1 MKNDELAKLILE
13 NIGNAKNIKNLTHC
27 VTRLRFTLYDDK
39 KANKQVIEN
48 LDGVLGVQ
56 EQGGQFQIIIG
67 SKVNKVYQELINNP
81 KLALTDDDP
90 KENEK
95 KKSFISNILETISS
109 ILIPSLPPVIGG
121 GMIKGFLFMFWEFG
135 WIEWGSDI
143 FNLLNIISDGMFYF
157 YPFLLA
163 VSAAKRF
170 KTNPYMALA
179 IAGSMMH
186 PTIYEGINAGLKSLK
201 VIGSIG
207 VPYLDYNSSVIP
219 IILSVWVMSYVY
231 RFFEKKIPDIISVIF
246 TPMLT
251 LVIVIP
257 VCMIMICPLGY
268 YIGEYIAK
276 GVQVLIDFSPILA
289 GFVIGAIRPF
299 TVLTGTHHAVRA
311 IVSQQL
317 ATYGYTTIGAMNYM
331 STMAQAAAPLAIYFV
346 LRKHNEK
353 MKNLSLSAAISG
365 FLGVTEPGLYGIIV
379 KYKVAFI
386 ATMIGGGIG
395 GAISSTFNSA
405 EYAMVMSSLITIPAT
420 FGDGFIGIVIGLPTS
435 IIITMAI
442 IFVFRNKIIEEDQG
456 VDTSKAEEM
465 IKPKISVNMDDK
477 LFKLYAPVKGQTC
490 NLQDLSDETF
500 AKELIGKGIAILPQD
515 NHIYAPANGEIT
527 AIFPTKHAI
536 GMKTKEGLEVLI
548 HIGIDTVNLS
558 GKYFESKVNIGDTVI
573 QGQELMIFD
582 YKKVAEEHYDTHV
595 IMVITNSNDYLDIF
609 SNQKAKTVTK
619 DMDILTVIQ

>member
-1 MKNDELAKLILE
+1 MKNEELAKLILE
-13 NIGNAKNIKNLTHC
+13 NVGGAKNIKNLTHC

-39 KANKQVIEN
+39 KANKKTIEN

-56 EQGGQFQIIIG
+56 EQGGQFQVIVG
-67 SKVNKVYQELINNP
+67 SKVNKVYQELIGNP
-81 KLALTDDDP
+81 QLALSEDGP
-90 KENEK
+90 KETGK
-95 KKSFISNILETISS
+95 KKSVISNILETISS

-231 RFFEKKIPDIISVIF
+231 RFFEKKIPDIVSVIF

-268 YIGEYIAK
+268 YIGEYIAQ
-276 GVQVLIDFSPILA
+276 GVQVLIDFSPIVA

-317 ATYGYTTIGAMNYM
+317 ATYGYTTIGAMSYM

-353 MKNLSLSAAISG
+353 MKNLSLSAAVSG

-395 GAISSTFNSA
+395 GAISSVFGSA

-420 FGDGFIGIVIGLPTS
+420 FGNGFMGIIIGLPAS

-442 IFVFRNKIIEEDQG
+442 IFVFKNKVIEEDQG

-477 LFKLYAPVKGQTC
+477 LLKLNAPTKGEIC
-490 NLQDLSDETF
+490 ALQDLSDETF
-500 AKELIGKGIAILPQD
+500 AKEMMGKGIAILPQD
-515 NHIYAPANGEIT
+515 NQICAPADGIIT
-527 AIFPTKHAI
+527 ALFPTKHAI
-536 GMKTKEGLEVLI
+536 GMKTKDGLEVLI
-548 HIGIDTVNLS
+548 HIGIDTVNLN
-558 GKYFESKVNIGDTVI
+558 GKYFEAKVNIGDTVV
-573 QGQELMIFD
+573 QGQTLIVFD
-582 YKKVAEEHYDTHV
+582 YQKVAEEHYDTHV
-595 IMVITNSNDYLDIF
+595 IMVITNSDDYLDIF
-609 SNQKAKTVTK
+609 SNQKIETVTK

>member
-1 MKNDELAKLILE
+1 MKNEELAKLILE
-13 NIGNAKNIKNLTHC
+13 NVGGAKNIKNLTHC

-39 KANKQVIEN
+39 KANKKTIEN

-56 EQGGQFQIIIG
+56 EQGGQFQVIVG
-67 SKVNKVYQELINNP
+67 SKVNKVYQELIGNP
-81 KLALTDDDP
+81 QLALSEDGP
-90 KENEK
+90 KETGK
-95 KKSFISNILETISS
+95 KKSVISNILETISS

-231 RFFEKKIPDIISVIF
+231 RFFEKKIPDIVSVIF

-268 YIGEYIAK
+268 YIGEYIAQ
-276 GVQVLIDFSPILA
+276 GVQVLIDFSPIVA

-353 MKNLSLSAAISG
+353 MKNLSLSAAVSG

-395 GAISSTFNSA
+395 GAISSVFGSA

-420 FGDGFIGIVIGLPTS
+420 FGNGFMGIIIGLPAS

-442 IFVFRNKIIEEDQG
+442 IFVFKNKVIEEDQG

-465 IKPKISVNMDDK
+465 IKPKI
-477 LFKLYAPVKGQTC
+477 
-490 NLQDLSDETF
+490 
-500 AKELIGKGIAILPQD
+500 
-515 NHIYAPANGEIT
+515 
-527 AIFPTKHAI
+527 
-536 GMKTKEGLEVLI
+536 
-548 HIGIDTVNLS
+548 
-558 GKYFESKVNIGDTVI
+558 
-573 QGQELMIFD
+573 
-582 YKKVAEEHYDTHV
+582 
-595 IMVITNSNDYLDIF
+595 
-609 SNQKAKTVTK
+609 
-619 DMDILTVIQ
+619 

>member
-1 MKNDELAKLILE
+1 MKNEELAKLILE
-13 NIGNAKNIKNLTHC
+13 NVGGAKNIKNLTHC

-39 KANKQVIEN
+39 KANKKTIEN

-56 EQGGQFQIIIG
+56 EQGGQFQVIVG
-67 SKVNKVYQELINNP
+67 SKVNKVYQELIGNP
-81 KLALTDDDP
+81 QLALSEDGP
-90 KENEK
+90 KETGK
-95 KKSFISNILETISS
+95 KKSVISNILETISS

-231 RFFEKKIPDIISVIF
+231 RFFEKKIPDIVSVIF

-268 YIGEYIAK
+268 YIGEYIAQ
-276 GVQVLIDFSPILA
+276 GVQVLIDFSPIVA

-299 TVLTGTHHAVRA
+299 TVLTGTHHAVSA

-353 MKNLSLSAAISG
+353 MKNLSLSAAVSG

-395 GAISSTFNSA
+395 GAISSVFGSA

-420 FGDGFIGIVIGLPTS
+420 FGNGFMGIIIGLPAS

-442 IFVFRNKIIEEDQG
+442 IFVFKNKVIEEDQG

-477 LFKLYAPVKGQTC
+477 LLKLNAPTKGEIC
-490 NLQDLSDETF
+490 ALQDLSDETF
-500 AKELIGKGIAILPQD
+500 AKEMMGKGIAILPQD
-515 NHIYAPANGEIT
+515 NQICAPADGIIT
-527 AIFPTKHAI
+527 ALFPTKHAI
-536 GMKTKEGLEVLI
+536 GMKTKDGLEVLI
-548 HIGIDTVNLS
+548 HIGIDTVNLN
-558 GKYFESKVNIGDTVI
+558 GKYFEAKVNIGDTVV
-573 QGQELMIFD
+573 QGQTLIVFD
-582 YKKVAEEHYDTHV
+582 YQKVAEEHYDTHV
-595 IMVITNSNDYLDIF
+595 IMVITNSDDYLDIF
-609 SNQKAKTVTK
+609 SNQKIETVTK

>member
-1 MKNDELAKLILE
+1 MKNEELAKLILE
-13 NIGNAKNIKNLTHC
+13 NVGGAKNIKNLTHC

-39 KANKQVIEN
+39 KANKKTIEN

-56 EQGGQFQIIIG
+56 EQGGQFQVIVG
-67 SKVNKVYQELINNP
+67 SKVNKVYQELIGNP
-81 KLALTDDDP
+81 QLALSEDGP
-90 KENEK
+90 KETGK
-95 KKSFISNILETISS
+95 KKSVISNILETISS

-219 IILSVWVMSYVY
+219 IILSVWVISYVY
-231 RFFEKKIPDIISVIF
+231 RFFEKKIPDIVSVIF

-268 YIGEYIAK
+268 YIGEYIAQ
-276 GVQVLIDFSPILA
+276 GVQVLIDFSPIVA

-353 MKNLSLSAAISG
+353 MKNLSLSAAVSG

-395 GAISSTFNSA
+395 GAISSEFGSA

-420 FGDGFIGIVIGLPTS
+420 FGNGFMGIIIGLPAS

-442 IFVFRNKIIEEDQG
+442 IFVFKNKVIEEDQG

-477 LFKLYAPVKGQTC
+477 LLKLNAPTKGEIC
-490 NLQDLSDETF
+490 ALQDLSDETF
-500 AKELIGKGIAILPQD
+500 AKEMMGKGIAILPQD
-515 NHIYAPANGEIT
+515 NQICAPADGIIT
-527 AIFPTKHAI
+527 ALFPTKHAI
-536 GMKTKEGLEVLI
+536 GMKTKDGLEVLI
-548 HIGIDTVNLS
+548 HIGIDTVNLN
-558 GKYFESKVNIGDTVI
+558 GKYFEAKVNIGDTVV
-573 QGQELMIFD
+573 QGQTLIVFD
-582 YKKVAEEHYDTHV
+582 YQKVAEEHYDTHV
-595 IMVITNSNDYLDIF
+595 IMVITNSDDYLDIF
-609 SNQKAKTVTK
+609 SNQKIETVTK

>member
-1 MKNDELAKLILE
+1 MKNEELAKLILE
-13 NIGNAKNIKNLTHC
+13 NVGGAKNIKNLTHC

-39 KANKQVIEN
+39 KANKKTIEN

-56 EQGGQFQIIIG
+56 EQGGQFQVIVG
-67 SKVNKVYQELINNP
+67 SKVNKVFQELIGNP
-81 KLALTDDDP
+81 QLALSEDGP
-90 KENEK
+90 KETGK
-95 KKSFISNILETISS
+95 KKSVISNILETISS

-219 IILSVWVMSYVY
+219 VILSVWVMSYVY
-231 RFFEKKIPDIISVIF
+231 RFFEKKIPDIVSVIF

-268 YIGEYIAK
+268 YIGEYIAQ
-276 GVQVLIDFSPILA
+276 GVQVLIDFSPIVA

-353 MKNLSLSAAISG
+353 MKNLSLSAAVSG

-395 GAISSTFNSA
+395 GAISSVFGSA

-420 FGDGFIGIVIGLPTS
+420 FGNGFMGIIIGLPAS

-442 IFVFRNKIIEEDQG
+442 IFVFKNKVIEEDQG

-477 LFKLYAPVKGQTC
+477 LLKLNAPTKGEIC
-490 NLQDLSDETF
+490 ALQDLSDETF
-500 AKELIGKGIAILPQD
+500 AKEMMGKGIAILPQD
-515 NHIYAPANGEIT
+515 NQICAPADGIIT
-527 AIFPTKHAI
+527 ALFPTKHAI
-536 GMKTKEGLEVLI
+536 GMKTKDGLEVLI
-548 HIGIDTVNLS
+548 HIGIDTVNLN
-558 GKYFESKVNIGDTVI
+558 GKYFEAKVNIGDTVV
-573 QGQELMIFD
+573 QGQTLIVFD
-582 YKKVAEEHYDTHV
+582 YQKVAEEHYDTHV
-595 IMVITNSNDYLDIF
+595 IMVITNSDDYLDIF
-609 SNQKAKTVTK
+609 SNQKIKTVTK

>member
-1 MKNDELAKLILE
+1 MKNEELAKLILE
-13 NIGNAKNIKNLTHC
+13 NVGGAKNIKNLTHC

-39 KANKQVIEN
+39 KANKRAIEN

-56 EQGGQFQIIIG
+56 EQGGQFQVIVG
-67 SKVNKVYQELINNP
+67 SKVNKVYQELIGNSQLSFSDEGSQP
-81 KLALTDDDP
+81 SG
-90 KENEK
+90 K
-95 KKSFISNILETISS
+95 KKSVVSNILETISS

-268 YIGEYIAK
+268 YIGEYIAQ
-276 GVQVLIDFSPILA
+276 GVQVLIDFSPIVA

-353 MKNLSLSAAISG
+353 MKNLSLSAAVSG

-386 ATMIGGGIG
+386 AVMIGGGIG
-395 GAISSTFNSA
+395 GAISSVFGSA

-420 FGDGFIGIVIGLPTS
+420 FGDGFMGIVIGLPAS

-442 IFVFRNKIIEEDQG
+442 IFVFRNKVIEEDQG

-477 LFKLYAPVKGQTC
+477 LLKLYAPVEGNIC
-490 NLQDLSDETF
+490 ALQDLSDETF
-500 AKELIGKGIAILPQD
+500 AKEMMGKGIAILPQ
-515 NHIYAPANGEIT
+515 NHQICAPADGEIT
-527 AIFPTKHAI
+527 ALFPTKHAI
-536 GMKTKEGLEVLI
+536 GMKTKDGLEILI
-548 HIGIDTVNLS
+548 HIGIDTVNLN
-558 GKYFESKVNIGDTVI
+558 GKYFTSKVNVGDQVV
-573 QGQELMIFD
+573 QGQVLVDFD
-582 YKKVAEEHYDTHV
+582 YQKAAQEHYDTHV
-595 IMVITNSNDYLDIF
+595 IVVITNSDDYLDIF
-609 SNQKAKTVTK
+609 SNNKTKRVTK

>member
-1 MKNDELAKLILE
+1 MKNEELAKLILE
-13 NIGNAKNIKNLTHC
+13 NVGGAKNIKNLTHC

-39 KANKQVIEN
+39 KANKKTIEN

-56 EQGGQFQIIIG
+56 EQGGQFQVIVG
-67 SKVNKVYQELINNP
+67 SKVNKVYQELIGNP
-81 KLALTDDDP
+81 QLALSEDGP
-90 KENEK
+90 KETGK
-95 KKSFISNILETISS
+95 KKSVISNILETISS

-157 YPFLLA
+157 FPFLLA

-231 RFFEKKIPDIISVIF
+231 RFFEKKIPDIVSVIF

-268 YIGEYIAK
+268 YIGEYIAQ
-276 GVQVLIDFSPILA
+276 GVQVLIDFSPIVA

-353 MKNLSLSAAISG
+353 MKNLSLSAAVSG

-395 GAISSTFNSA
+395 GAISSVFGSA

-420 FGDGFIGIVIGLPTS
+420 FGNGFMGIIIGLPAS

-442 IFVFRNKIIEEDQG
+442 IFVFKNKVIEEDQG

-477 LFKLYAPVKGQTC
+477 LLKLNAPTKGEIC
-490 NLQDLSDETF
+490 ALQDLSDETF
-500 AKELIGKGIAILPQD
+500 AKEMMGKGIAILPQD
-515 NHIYAPANGEIT
+515 NQICAPADGIIT
-527 AIFPTKHAI
+527 ALFPTKHAI
-536 GMKTKEGLEVLI
+536 GMKTKDGLEVLI
-548 HIGIDTVNLS
+548 HIGIDTVNLN
-558 GKYFESKVNIGDTVI
+558 GKYFEAKVNIGDTVV
-573 QGQELMIFD
+573 QGQTLIVFD
-582 YKKVAEEHYDTHV
+582 YQKVAEEHYDTHV
-595 IMVITNSNDYLDIF
+595 IMVITNSDDYLDIF
-609 SNQKAKTVTK
+609 SNQKIETVTK